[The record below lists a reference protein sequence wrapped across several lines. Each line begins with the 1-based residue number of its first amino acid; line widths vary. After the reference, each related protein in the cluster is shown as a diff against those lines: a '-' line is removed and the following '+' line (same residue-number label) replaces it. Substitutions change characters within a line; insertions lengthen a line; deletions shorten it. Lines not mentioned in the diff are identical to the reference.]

1 MIQVSIPLIP
11 ADDGMLLIPADH
23 VTALLRR
30 LAGDW
35 LETTDA
41 GEMRGDEQTVL
52 DLAGV
57 LTELADQID
66 VECIGFTSA
75 PNLQGDR

>member
-11 ADDGMLLIPADH
+11 SGDGGLLIPADH
-23 VTALLRR
+23 VTTLLRR
-30 LAGDW
+30 VAEDWQGSSDSGELTGDP
-35 LETTDA
+35 
-41 GEMRGDEQTVL
+41 QTVA

-66 VECIGFTSA
+66 VECIGFAST
-75 PNLQGDR
+75 PELE

>member
-1 MIQVSIPLIP
+1 MIQMSIPLIP
-11 ADDGMLLIPADH
+11 ADDGALLIPADH

-30 LAGDW
+30 LAADW
-35 LETTDA
+35 LESERT
-41 GEMRGDEQTVL
+41 GEMCGDERTVR

-66 VECIGFTSA
+66 VECIGFASVS
-75 PNLQGDR
+75 PRP

>member
-1 MIQVSIPLIP
+1 MIQMSIPLIP
-11 ADDGMLLIPADH
+11 ADDGALLIPADH
-23 VTALLRR
+23 VTGLLRR
-30 LAGDW
+30 LSADW
-35 LETTDA
+35 VESEHT
-41 GEMRGDEQTVL
+41 GEMFGDERTVR

-75 PNLQGDR
+75 APHP

>member
-1 MIQVSIPLIP
+1 MIQMSIPLIP
-11 ADDGMLLIPADH
+11 ADDGVLLIPADH
-23 VTALLRR
+23 VTGLLRC
-30 LAGDW
+30 LAADW
-35 LETTDA
+35 LESEHT
-41 GEMRGDEQTVL
+41 GEMRGDEQTVR

-75 PNLQGDR
+75 APRP

>member
-11 ADDGMLLIPADH
+11 ADGGVLLIPAEH
-23 VTALLRR
+23 VTALLRG
-30 LAGDW
+30 LAADW
-35 LETTDA
+35 LHATEA
-41 GEMRGDEQTVL
+41 GEMRGDEQTVM

-66 VECIGFTSA
+66 VECIGFASS
-75 PNLQGDR
+75 PDGEL